1 MHGCIRTLVIG
12 AAAIFVG
19 LVSIDDVTARE
30 SVRVRTWDHSSYARI
45 VLDWKR
51 PVTFTAT
58 TDGRR
63 LTARFDRPFSADLKS
78 VVRQLRRYIAD
89 ARVSADG
96 RRAEFVL
103 SGDFDVS
110 SFASKR
116 SVVLDIRRPFAGS
129 DRVRSSET
137 KAVGVRVGKHPKYIR
152 LVFDWVK
159 SVSYSIDESEKSVV
173 VRFDRSARF
182 NVAALRRR
190 LGDGVDNPVVKS
202 TDKTTTITFTKNAD
216 RRVKHFKLGSKV
228 VLDFVKGKPAPKKQV
243 AKAAPKAEPAQPPT
257 PEPAPDKKQD
267 TKALATDAEADDV
280 AAAKPEPASG
290 PDVAAPKKKAAAEQ
304 EPVPDATVAAKT
316 NETPAA
322 PTAADAVTV
331 DPAAQISDTPAA
343 QDGPADPADASGLAA
358 STDSG
363 SAAEPAKPIESSEGE
378 PSTSQASTDESGVE
392 EKSAT
397 DKSTAVADTST
408 EPADPVDLEQGKED
422 VSLVFEWPEPVGAAV
437 FVREPYVW
445 IIFDRRAQLNLA
457 ALRTAGKGLID
468 QIEQLPLSD
477 GTVVRLL
484 ARDGVNPQVQREGS
498 NWVVQFRRWP
508 IAPQVSIELRVRPE
522 AIDGAQLELPVSEIG
537 RIITL
542 QDPEVGD
549 TLYVA
554 TLQAPGHGIANPR
567 AYSEF
572 KILASAQGVAVDPLR
587 DDITLKT
594 AGNKGVVVGVPGG
607 LYVSSISQGG
617 DGTAAYLGPRIFNF
631 GNWMKNRDP
640 DFSKARQS
648 AMRTIV
654 EVPKNRRDD
663 ARLDLARYFFTQG
676 FAPEALGVLRTIEFS
691 NEALSS
697 QPEFRALIAATRVY
711 MGRPHEARK
720 DLLDPRLDEYQ
731 EISLWRGSMFL
742 QTGELKKAAAQFRN
756 GDPVLQSYPEP
767 IRTTLA
773 LERVEASLA
782 DLDVGNASIWLN
794 FLGKNV
800 DKMKRSQAARLVYNQ
815 GVLARNSRDLDRAVE
830 LWTQSK
836 KSGDRWNVARSEFAL
851 VELGLQQES
860 VTVDEAIQRLERLR
874 YQWRGDD
881 LELAVLKQLGSLH
894 LNKGEFRKGLNTL
907 RTAITYYP
915 NNKKVKDIA
924 QLMTAAFRELHLE
937 GGADALPPLQALALY
952 DDFRELTPAGTEGDL
967 MIQKLADRLVSV
979 DLLDRAADLLAHQ
992 VRFRL
997 KGEDRARVGA
1007 KLAVIRLLD
1016 RNPKG
1021 ALSAL
1026 RGSFQPN
1033 LSTDLDD
1040 DRRRIRAKATLE
1052 LGRYEEAIA
1061 LLAGDVSREADLLRA
1076 NIYWS
1081 TRNYSEAAKVLQR
1094 LSGDPLADGGYP
1106 ENQAS
1111 FILSWAVA
1119 LRLKRDEAGIIM
1131 LRDLYG
1137 PGMARSKLADAFA
1150 FISSPTGRAAK
1161 NIDDITRKMA
1171 ESDSFD
1177 AFLKNYRDRLITP
1190 SKMTKAKEAVPAA
1203 AAQGE
1208 TKPETPA
1215 DAQRA
1220 GGAAPDA
1227 IPQPPPPP
1235 SG

>member
-1 MHGCIRTLVIG
+1 MRRCIRTFVIVAV
-12 AAAIFVG
+12 AAFVV

-30 SVRVRTWDHSSYARI
+30 SVRVRTWDHSTYARI

-51 PVTFTAT
+51 PVNFTAT
-58 TDGRR
+58 TKGRR
-63 LTARFDRPFSADLKS
+63 MTARFDRPFSADLKS
-78 VVRQLRRYIAD
+78 VVRQLRPYVAD

-103 SGDFDVS
+103 AGDFDVS

-116 SVVLDIRRPFAGS
+116 SVVLDIRRPVAAS

-137 KAVGVRVGKHPKYIR
+137 KAVGVRVGKHSKYIR

-159 SVSYSIDESEKSVV
+159 PVSYSIDETEKSVV
-173 VRFDRSARF
+173 ITFDRSARF

-190 LGDGVDNPVVKS
+190 LGDGVGNPVVK
-202 TDKTTTITFTKNAD
+202 TTAKATTVTFTKSAD
-216 RRVKHFKLGSKV
+216 RQIKHFKLGPKV
-228 VLDFVKGKPAPKKQV
+228 VLDFVKGKPAPQKPV
-243 AKAAPKAEPAQPPT
+243 AKAVPKSEPVQAPK
-257 PEPAPDKKQD
+257 PEPAPEKKQPANAP
-267 TKALATDAEADDV
+267 TPAAKTDDV
-280 AAAKPEPASG
+280 AAAAPKPASA
-290 PDVAAPKKKAAAEQ
+290 PAEAAPEKNTADAETQ
-304 EPVPDATVAAKT
+304 TQDASVAAKPDDAAT
-316 NETPAA
+316 DPATASTKAARTSETPTT
-322 PTAADAVTV
+322 PDR
-331 DPAAQISDTPAA
+331 PAEPGDTP
-343 QDGPADPADASGLAA
+343 DLAA
-358 STDSG
+358 SDDATPAD
-363 SAAEPAKPIESSEGE
+363 EPGNVNASPDDESSPG
-378 PSTSQASTDESGVE
+378 QASSSITD
-392 EKSAT
+392 T
-397 DKSTAVADTST
+397 DGDTETTKPAVAAAAQADA
-408 EPADPVDLEQGKED
+408 PDPVDLANDKEE

-457 ALRTAGKGLID
+457 ALRTAGKSMID
-468 QIEQLPLSD
+468 QIEQLPLSE

-484 ARDGVNPQVQREGS
+484 AKTGVNPQVEREGS
-498 NWVVQFRRWP
+498 NWVVQFRRRP
-508 IAPQVSIELRVRPE
+508 IAPKVKVELRVRPE
-522 AIDGAQLELPVSEIG
+522 AINGAELEIPVSEIG
-537 RIITL
+537 RIL
-542 QDPEVGD
+542 KLDDPEVGD
-549 TLYVA
+549 SLYVA
-554 TLQAPGHGIANPR
+554 TLQAPGHGVASTR
-567 AYSEF
+567 VYSEF
-572 KILASAQGVAVDPLR
+572 HVLASAQGVAVDLLSDDVTLR
-587 DDITLKT
+587 A
-594 AGNKGVVVGVPGG
+594 AGNKGIVVGVPGG
-607 LYVSSISQGG
+607 LHVSSISQGG
-617 DGTAAYLGPRIFNF
+617 DGSAAFLGPRIFNF
-631 GNWMKNRDP
+631 GNWTKDKDP
-640 DFSKARQS
+640 DFSKAKQA

-654 EVPKNRRDD
+654 EVPKERRDD

-720 DLLDPRLDEYQ
+720 DLLDPRLDQYQ

-800 DKMKRSQAARLVYNQ
+800 DQMKRNDAARLVYNQ
-815 GVLARNSRDLDRAVE
+815 GVLARSSRDLDRAVE

-836 KSGDRWNVARSEFAL
+836 KSGDRWSVARSELAL

-979 DLLDRAADLLAHQ
+979 DLLNRAADLLAHQ

-1081 TRNYSEAAKVLQR
+1081 TRNYAEAAKVLQR

-1137 PGMARSKLADAFA
+1137 PGMAQSKLADAFA

-1177 AFLKNYRDRLITP
+1177 AFLKNYRDRLIEP
-1190 SKMTKAKEAVPAA
+1190 SKMTKKNAAPGA
-1203 AAQGE
+1203 AAQDG
-1208 TKPETPA
+1208 TQPDTQS
-1215 DAQRA
+1215 DGQRT
-1220 GGAAPDA
+1220 GTAAPGA

>member
-1 MHGCIRTLVIG
+1 MRRCVRTLVII
-12 AAAIFVG
+12 AVVAFVG

-30 SVRVRTWDHSSYARI
+30 SVRVRTWDHSTYARI

-58 TDGRR
+58 TKGRQM
-63 LTARFDRPFSADLKS
+63 TARFDRPFSADLKS
-78 VVRQLRRYIAD
+78 VVRQLRPYIAD

-103 SGDFDVS
+103 AGDFDVS

-116 SVVLDIRRPFAGS
+116 SVVLDIRRPFAAP

-137 KAVGVRVGKHPKYIR
+137 KAVGVRVGKHSKYIR

-159 SVSYSIDESEKSVV
+159 PVSYSIDETEKSVV
-173 VRFDRSARF
+173 ITFDRSARF

-190 LGDGVDNPVVKS
+190 LGDGVGNPVVKTTAKS
-202 TDKTTTITFTKNAD
+202 TTVTFTKSAD
-216 RRVKHFKLGSKV
+216 RQIKHFKLGPKV
-228 VLDFVKGKPAPKKQV
+228 VLDFVKGKPAPQKPV
-243 AKAAPKAEPAQPPT
+243 AKAAPKTKPVQAPK
-257 PEPAPDKKQD
+257 PEPAPEKKQP
-267 TKALATDAEADDV
+267 ANAPASDAKTDDV
-280 AAAKPEPASG
+280 AAATPKPASA
-290 PDVAAPKKKAAAEQ
+290 PAEAAPEKNTADAKTQ
-304 EPVPDATVAAKT
+304 DATVAAK
-316 NETPAA
+316 PD
-322 PTAADAVTV
+322 DATT
-331 DPAAQISDTPAA
+331 DPAADPSSAAKISETPTAP
-343 QDGPADPADASGLAA
+343 DGPVGPVDAPDLAA
-358 STDSG
+358 SDD
-363 SAAEPAKPIESSEGE
+363 AAATGEPSEPNALPEGE
-378 PSTSQASTDESGVE
+378 PSPGQASA
-392 EKSAT
+392 SAADT
-397 DKSTAVADTST
+397 EGDTETAKPAVAAAAQDVSS
-408 EPADPVDLEQGKED
+408 DPGDLAEGEEE

-457 ALRTAGKGLID
+457 ALRTAGKSMID
-468 QIEQLPLSD
+468 QIEQLPLSE

-484 ARDGVNPQVQREGS
+484 TNPGINPQVEREGS
-498 NWVVQFRRWP
+498 NWVVKFRRWP
-508 IAPQVSIELRVRPE
+508 IAPQVKIALRVRPE
-522 AIDGAQLELPVSEIG
+522 AIDGAELEIPVSEIG
-537 RIITL
+537 RIL
-542 QDPEVGD
+542 KLDDPEVGD

-554 TLQAPGHGIANPR
+554 TLQAPGHGVDSPR

-572 KILASAQGVAVDPLR
+572 NVLASAQGVAVDPLG
-587 DDITLKT
+587 DDVSLRA
-594 AGNKGVVVGVPGG
+594 AGNKGIVVGVPGG
-607 LYVSSISQGG
+607 LHVSSISQGG
-617 DGTAAYLGPRIFNF
+617 DVSAAFLGPRIFNF
-631 GNWMKNRDP
+631 RNWMKNKDP
-640 DFSKARQS
+640 DFSKAKQT

-654 EVPKNRRDD
+654 EVPKERRDD
-663 ARLDLARYFFTQG
+663 ARLDLARYFFTRG

-720 DLLDPRLDEYQ
+720 DLLDPRLDQYQ

-742 QTGELKKAAAQFRN
+742 QAGELKKAAAQFRN

-794 FLGKNV
+794 FLGKNI
-800 DKMKRSQAARLVYNQ
+800 DQMKRSDAARMVYNQ
-815 GVLARNSRDLDRAVE
+815 GVLARSSRDLDRAVE

-836 KSGDRWNVARSEFAL
+836 KSGDRWNVARSELAL

-860 VTVDEAIQRLERLR
+860 VTVDEAIQRLESLR

-979 DLLDRAADLLAHQ
+979 DLLNRAADLLAHQ

-1081 TRNYSEAAKVLQR
+1081 TRNYAEAAKVLQR

-1106 ENQAS
+1106 EDQAS

-1137 PGMARSKLADAFA
+1137 PGMAQSKLADAFA

-1177 AFLKNYRDRLITP
+1177 AFLKNYRDRLIAP
-1190 SKMTKAKEAVPAA
+1190 SKMTKSKKAAPDA
-1203 AAQGE
+1203 AAQDG
-1208 TKPETPA
+1208 TQPDA
-1215 DAQRA
+1215 QSDAQRT
-1220 GGAAPDA
+1220 GTAAPGA

>member
-1 MHGCIRTLVIG
+1 MRGCIRTLVIV
-12 AAAIFVG
+12 AAAAFVG
-19 LVSIDDVTARE
+19 FVSIDDVTARE
-30 SVRVRTWDHSSYARI
+30 SVRVRAWDHLTYARV

-51 PVTFTAT
+51 PVSFTAKAE
-58 TDGRR
+58 GRR
-63 LTARFDRPFSADLKS
+63 ITARFDRPFSADLKT
-78 VVRQLRRYIAD
+78 VVWRLRPYIAD
-89 ARVSADG
+89 AYVSADG
-96 RRAEFVL
+96 RQAEFL
-103 SGDFDVS
+103 LAGDFEVS
-110 SFASKR
+110 SFSSKR
-116 SVVLDIRRPFAGS
+116 SVVLDIRRPFAVP
-129 DRVRSSET
+129 DRSRSSET

-159 SVSYSIDESEKSVV
+159 PVSYKIEETEKSVV
-173 VRFDRSARF
+173 VTFDRSARF
-182 NVAALRRR
+182 NIAALRRR
-190 LGDGVDNPVVKS
+190 LGNGVGNPVVK
-202 TDKTTTITFTKNAD
+202 TTAKATTITFTKNAD
-216 RRVKHFKLGSKV
+216 RRVKHFKLGPKV
-228 VLDFVKGKPAPKKQV
+228 VLDFVKGKPAPQKPV
-243 AKAAPKAEPAQPPT
+243 AKATPKTEPVQAPNPETAPEKKPPAKV
-257 PEPAPDKKQD
+257 PETDAKTEDVAVKSPAPEDIP
-267 TKALATDAEADDV
+267 AE
-280 AAAKPEPASG
+280 
-290 PDVAAPKKKAAAEQ
+290 AAPKKKPVAEKAPDPSSSPDTEQAAADPATATSSAANVTDPPE
-304 EPVPDATVAAKT
+304 VPDAEAK
-316 NETPAA
+316 PVDA
-322 PTAADAVTV
+322 P
-331 DPAAQISDTPAA
+331 
-343 QDGPADPADASGLAA
+343 GLAA
-358 STDSG
+358 SGDTSPTAG
-363 SAAEPAKPIESSEGE
+363 SIAPPKAAESDPSSAQAT
-378 PSTSQASTDESGVE
+378 TSETASTDG
-392 EKSAT
+392 
-397 DKSTAVADTST
+397 T
-408 EPADPVDLEQGKED
+408 EPENPPTAAADSAETPATGDTGQASED

-437 FVREPYVW
+437 FAREPYVW

-457 ALRTAGKGLID
+457 ALRTAGKSLID
-468 QIEQLPLSD
+468 QIEQLPLSE

-484 ARDGVNPQVQREGS
+484 AKPGVNPQVEREGS

-508 IAPQVSIELRVRPE
+508 IAPKVKIALRVRPE
-522 AIDGAQLELPVSEIG
+522 AINGAELEMPVSEIG
-537 RIITL
+537 RIFKL
-542 QDPEVGD
+542 DDPEVGD
-549 TLYVA
+549 TLHVA
-554 TLQAPGHGIANPR
+554 TLQAPGHGIESPR
-567 AYSEF
+567 IYSEF
-572 KILASAQGVAVDPLR
+572 HVLASAQGVAIDPLG
-587 DDITLKT
+587 DDVTLEA
-594 AGNKGVVVGVPGG
+594 AGNKGIVVSVPGG
-607 LYVSSISQGG
+607 LHVSSISQSGNG
-617 DGTAAYLGPRIFNF
+617 AAAFLGPRIFNF
-631 GNWMKNRDP
+631 RNWTKDKDP
-640 DFSKARQS
+640 DFSKAKQA

-654 EVPKNRRDD
+654 EVPEERRDD
-663 ARLDLARYFFTQG
+663 ARLDLARYFFAHG

-711 MGRPHEARK
+711 MGRPYEARK
-720 DLLDPRLDEYQ
+720 DLLDPRLDQYQ

-767 IRTTLA
+767 IRTNLA
-773 LERVEASLA
+773 LGRVEASLA

-800 DKMKRSQAARLVYNQ
+800 EKMKRSQVARMLYNQ
-815 GVLARNSRDLDRAVE
+815 GVLARSSRDLDRAVE
-830 LWTQSK
+830 FWTQSK
-836 KSGDRWNVARSEFAL
+836 KSGDRWNVARSELAL

-860 VTVDEAIQRLERLR
+860 VTVDEAIERLERLR

-881 LELAVLKQLGSLH
+881 LELAVLKQLGTLH

-937 GGADALPPLQALALY
+937 GGADTLPPLQALALY

-979 DLLDRAADLLAHQ
+979 DLLNRAADLLSHQ

-997 KGEDRARVGA
+997 KGENKARVGA

-1033 LSTDLDD
+1033 LSTELDD

-1081 TRNYSEAAKVLQR
+1081 TRNYAEAAKVLQR
-1094 LSGDPLADGGYP
+1094 LAGDPLAEGGYP
-1106 ENQAS
+1106 EDQAS

-1190 SKMTKAKEAVPAA
+1190 SKTAKTKDGPADPAVQGTTQPD
-1203 AAQGE
+1203 AQ
-1208 TKPETPA
+1208 P

-1220 GGAAPDA
+1220 GTAAPGA

>member
-1 MHGCIRTLVIG
+1 MRGCIRTL
-12 AAAIFVG
+12 AIVGLTAFVG
-19 LVSIDDVTARE
+19 LASIGDAAARE
-30 SVRVRTWDHSSYARI
+30 TVGVRTWDHSTYARI

-51 PVTFTAT
+51 PVSFTAT

-63 LTARFDRPFSADLKS
+63 LTARFDRPFSADLKT
-78 VVRQLRRYIAD
+78 VVQRLRPYVAD

-96 RRAEFVL
+96 RRAEFL
-103 SGDFDVS
+103 LAGEFDVS
-110 SFASKR
+110 SFANKR
-116 SVVLDIRRPFAGS
+116 SVVLDIRRPAAMP
-129 DRVRSSET
+129 DRARSAET
-137 KAVGVRVGKHPKYIR
+137 KAVGVRVGKHPKYVR

-159 SVSYSIDESEKSVV
+159 PVAYSVDETEKSVV
-173 VRFDRSARF
+173 ITFDRPARFDI
-182 NVAALRRR
+182 AALRRR
-190 LGDGVDNPVVKS
+190 LGDGVANPAVKTS
-202 TDKTTTITFTKNAD
+202 DSATTITFTKSND
-216 RRVKHFKLGSKV
+216 RRIKHFKLGPKV
-228 VLDFVKGKPAPKKQV
+228 VVDFVKGQAPVDKPVATAPPAAGPDQAPSADPALASAAARAADPAPKTETI
-243 AKAAPKAEPAQPPT
+243 AAAQPD
-257 PEPAPDKKQD
+257 APRE
-267 TKALATDAEADDV
+267 TSSAT
-280 AAAKPEPASG
+280 
-290 PDVAAPKKKAAAEQ
+290 AAAET
-304 EPVPDATVAAKT
+304 VPRDTSSAD
-316 NETPAA
+316 
-322 PTAADAVTV
+322 TAAEGAEASAVPEAST
-331 DPAAQISDTPAA
+331 
-343 QDGPADPADASGLAA
+343 DPADAPGVTPSPDAVAATAPAEPTVPSDDQPATASVPTSEVAADEDAPAAA
-358 STDSG
+358 ST
-363 SAAEPAKPIESSEGE
+363 
-378 PSTSQASTDESGVE
+378 
-392 EKSAT
+392 AT
-397 DKSTAVADTST
+397 
-408 EPADPVDLEQGKED
+408 PADSPADQVSLKPDAGE

-437 FVREPYVW
+437 FVRDPYVW
-445 IIFDRRAQLNLA
+445 IVFDRRAQLNLA
-457 ALRTAGKGLID
+457 ALRTAGKNMIE
-468 QIEQLPLSD
+468 QIEQLPLSE

-484 ARDGVNPQVQREGS
+484 ARPGIHPQVEREEA
-498 NWVVQFRRWP
+498 NWIVRFGRRP
-508 IAPQVSIELRVRPE
+508 IAPQVEIALRIRPE
-522 AIDGAQLELPVSEIG
+522 AIDGAELELPVSEVG
-537 RIITL
+537 RIL
-542 QDPEVGD
+542 KLDDPEVGD
-549 TLYVA
+549 SLFVA
-554 TLQAPGHGIANPR
+554 TLQAPGHGVADPR

-572 KILASAQGVAVDPLR
+572 QVLASAQGVAIDPLS
-587 DDITLKT
+587 DDVSLKA
-594 AGNKGVVVGVPGG
+594 AGDRGIVVGAPGG
-607 LYVSSISQGG
+607 LHVSSVSQGG
-617 DGTAAYLGPRIFNF
+617 VGDGAYLGPRIFNF
-631 GNWMKNRDP
+631 GNWTKNRDP
-640 DFSKARQS
+640 DFFKARQS
-648 AMRTIV
+648 AMRAIV
-654 EVPKNRRDD
+654 EVPKERRDD

-691 NEALSS
+691 NETLAS

-720 DLLDPRLDEYQ
+720 DLLDPRLDDYQ

-742 QTGELKKAAAQFRN
+742 QTGEMKKAAAQFRT

-767 IRTTLA
+767 IRTKLA

-794 FLGKNV
+794 FLGKNA
-800 DKMKRSQAARLVYNQ
+800 DRMTRSQLARLHYNQ
-815 GVLARNSRDLDRAVE
+815 GVLARGSRDLDRAVE
-830 LWTQSK
+830 HWMSSK
-836 KSGDRWNVARSEFAL
+836 KTADRWHVARSEFAL
-851 VELGLQQES
+851 VELGLQQET
-860 VTVDEAIQRLERLR
+860 VTVEEAIERLERLR
-874 YQWRGDD
+874 FQWRGDD
-881 LELAVLKQLGSLH
+881 LELAVLKRLGSLH

-915 NNKKVKDIA
+915 NNKKVQDIA

-952 DDFRELTPAGTEGDL
+952 DDFRELTPAGSEGDL
-967 MIQKLADRLVSV
+967 MIQKLAERLVSV
-979 DLLDRAADLLAHQ
+979 DLLGRAADLLAHQ

-1026 RGSFQPN
+1026 RSSFQPN

-1094 LSGDPLADGGYP
+1094 LAGDPLAEGGYP
-1106 ENQAS
+1106 EDQAN

-1137 PGMARSKLADAFA
+1137 PGMAQSKLADAFA
-1150 FISSPTGRAAK
+1150 FISSPTGRATR

-1177 AFLKNYRDRLITP
+1177 AFLKNYRERLIEP
-1190 SKMTKAKEAVPAA
+1190 SKVTQSKSPAPDAA
-1203 AAQGE
+1203 AAGGAVPNTQ
-1208 TKPETPA
+1208 T

-1220 GGAAPDA
+1220 DTDAPAA
-1227 IPQPPPPP
+1227 IPQPPSPP

>member
-1 MHGCIRTLVIG
+1 MRGCIRTL
-12 AAAIFVG
+12 AIVAVASIVG
-19 LVSIDDVTARE
+19 LSSIDDVSARE
-30 SVRVRTWDHSSYARI
+30 SVRVRAWDHSTYARV
-45 VLDWKR
+45 VLDWRR
-51 PVTFTAT
+51 PVSFTT
-58 TDGRR
+58 KTDGRR
-63 LTARFDRPFSADLKS
+63 VTARFDRPFSADLKT
-78 VVRQLRRYIAD
+78 VVWRLRPYIAD
-89 ARVSADG
+89 AYVSADG
-96 RRAEFVL
+96 RQAEFIL
-103 SGDFDVS
+103 TGDFGVS

-116 SVVLDIRRPFAGS
+116 SVVLDIRRPIAAP
-129 DRVRSSET
+129 DRARSSET
-137 KAVGVRVGKHPKYIR
+137 KALGVRVGKHPKYIR
-152 LVFDWVK
+152 LVFDWLK
-159 SVSYSIDESEKSVV
+159 PVSYTIEETEKSVV
-173 VRFDRSARF
+173 ITFDRSVRI

-190 LGDGVDNPVVKS
+190 LGDGVGNPAVS
-202 TDKTTTITFTKNAD
+202 TGSKATTVTFTKNAD
-216 RRVKHFKLGSKV
+216 RQVKHFKLGPKV
-228 VLDFVKGKPAPKKQV
+228 VLDFVKGKPAPQKPV
-243 AKAAPKAEPAQPPT
+243 AKAEPKADPAQAPQTESAPVKEI
-257 PEPAPDKKQD
+257 PVEAPA
-267 TKALATDAEADDV
+267 AEAKPDDV
-280 AAAKPEPASG
+280 AAKTP
-290 PDVAAPKKKAAAEQ
+290 VAAAPEIKPAADKTPAPDAAAPTVEQ
-304 EPVPDATVAAKT
+304 TTTDSATAEKTADAPVTPDAVTAPVLAPGSASSDD
-316 NETPAA
+316 
-322 PTAADAVTV
+322 PTAADEPKVAISAPET
-331 DPAAQISDTPAA
+331 DPSPAQESPSGAAATGDPDSANPPAATTT
-343 QDGPADPADASGLAA
+343 SG
-358 STDSG
+358 DS
-363 SAAEPAKPIESSEGE
+363 PES
-378 PSTSQASTDESGVE
+378 
-392 EKSAT
+392 
-397 DKSTAVADTST
+397 ADTAQ
-408 EPADPVDLEQGKED
+408 EKQD

-437 FVREPYVW
+437 FAREPYVW
-445 IIFDRRAQLNLA
+445 IVFDRRAQLNLA
-457 ALRTAGKGLID
+457 ALRTAGKSLID
-468 QIEQLPLSD
+468 QIEQLPFSD

-484 ARDGVNPQVQREGS
+484 AKTGVNPQVEREGS

-508 IAPQVSIELRVRPE
+508 IAPKVKVALRIRPE
-522 AIDGAQLELPVSEIG
+522 AINGAELEMPVSEIG
-537 RIITL
+537 RIFKL
-542 QDPEVGD
+542 DDPEVGD

-554 TLQAPGHGIANPR
+554 TLQAPGHGIENPR

-572 KILASAQGVAVDPLR
+572 NVLASAQGVAIDPLA
-587 DDITLKT
+587 DDVTLRA
-594 AGNKGVVVGVPGG
+594 AGNKGIVVGVPGG
-607 LYVSSISQGG
+607 LHVSSISQSG
-617 DGTAAYLGPRIFNF
+617 DGAAAFLGPRIFNF
-631 GNWMKNRDP
+631 RNWTKDKDP
-640 DFSKARQS
+640 DFTKARQE
-648 AMRTIV
+648 AMRSIV
-654 EVPKNRRDD
+654 EVPKERRDD
-663 ARLDLARYFFTQG
+663 ARLDLARYFFTRG

-691 NEALSS
+691 NEALAS

-711 MGRPHEARK
+711 MGRPYEARK
-720 DLLDPRLDEYQ
+720 DLLDPRLDQYQ

-767 IRTTLA
+767 IRTALA
-773 LERVEASLA
+773 LGRVEASLA

-794 FLGKNV
+794 FLGKNAE
-800 DKMKRSQAARLVYNQ
+800 KMKRGDAARLLYNQ
-815 GVLARNSRDLDRAVE
+815 GVLARSSRNLDRAVE
-830 LWTQSK
+830 FWTQAK
-836 KSGDRWNVARSEFAL
+836 KSGDRWSIARSELAL

-860 VTVDEAIQRLERLR
+860 VTVDEAIGRLERLR

-881 LELAVLKQLGSLH
+881 LELAVLKQLGTLH

-979 DLLDRAADLLAHQ
+979 DLLNRAADLLSHQ

-997 KGEDRARVGA
+997 KGEDKARVGA

-1033 LSTDLDD
+1033 LSTELDD

-1081 TRNYSEAAKVLQR
+1081 TRNYAEAAKVLQR
-1094 LSGDPLADGGYP
+1094 LSGDPLAEGGYP

-1137 PGMARSKLADAFA
+1137 PGMAQSKLADAFA

-1177 AFLKNYRDRLITP
+1177 AFLKNYRDRLIAP
-1190 SKMTKAKEAVPAA
+1190 SKSAKSKDAAPNAA
-1203 AAQGE
+1203 AGGE
-1208 TKPETPA
+1208 SQPA
-1215 DAQRA
+1215 TQVDDQRA
-1220 GGAAPDA
+1220 GTAAPDA

>member
-1 MHGCIRTLVIG
+1 MQGCIRTLVIVAV
-12 AAAIFVG
+12 AAFVG
-19 LVSIDDVTARE
+19 LVSIDDAIARE
-30 SVRVRTWDHSSYARI
+30 SVRVRTWDHSTYARI

-63 LTARFDRPFSADLKS
+63 ITARFDRPFSADLKA
-78 VVRQLRRYIAD
+78 VVRQLRPYVAD

-103 SGDFDVS
+103 AGDFDVS
-110 SFASKR
+110 SFASNR
-116 SVVLDIRRPFAGS
+116 SVVLDIRRPFAVP
-129 DRVRSSET
+129 DRARSSET
-137 KAVGVRVGKHPKYIR
+137 KAVGVRVGKHSKYIR

-159 SVSYSIDESEKSVV
+159 PVSYSVDESEKSVV
-173 VRFDRSARF
+173 VKFDRSARF

-190 LGDGVDNPVVKS
+190 LGGGVGNPVVE
-202 TDKTTTITFTKNAD
+202 TTATATTITFAKNAD
-216 RRVKHFKLGSKV
+216 RQVKHFKLGPKV
-228 VLDFVKGKPAPKKQV
+228 VLDFIKGKAAAKKPV
-243 AKAAPKAEPAQPPT
+243 AKATPKNASSETAQAAASEPTSEKKQPAKAPT
-257 PEPAPDKKQD
+257 PEAKADEVAATKPDAKNAPDKVAPEKS
-267 TKALATDAEADDV
+267 
-280 AAAKPEPASG
+280 AAAGDTPSSDAI
-290 PDVAAPKKKAAAEQ
+290 VADKKDEAAAD
-304 EPVPDATVAAKT
+304 PAATQVS
-316 NETPAA
+316 ETPAA
-322 PTAADAVTV
+322 KDGSAEPTDVP
-331 DPAAQISDTPAA
+331 D
-343 QDGPADPADASGLAA
+343 LAA
-358 STDSG
+358 SSDTT
-363 SAAEPAKPIESSEGE
+363 SASEPKKPIESSGDA
-378 PSTSQASTDESGVE
+378 PSSAQASAQASTGVSDSE
-392 EKSAT
+392 GDTAT
-397 DKSTAVADTST
+397 GESTAAAGTST
-408 EPADPVDLEQGKED
+408 DSADPVDPREGNEE

-457 ALRTAGKGLID
+457 ALRTAGKSMID
-468 QIEQLPLSD
+468 QIEQMPLSE

-484 ARDGVNPQVQREGS
+484 TKDGVNPQVEREGS

-508 IAPQVSIELRVRPE
+508 IAPQVKIELRVRPE
-522 AIDGAQLELPVSEIG
+522 AINGAELELPVSEIG

-542 QDPEVGD
+542 DDPEVGD

-554 TLQAPGHGIANPR
+554 TLQAPGHGVASPR
-567 AYSEF
+567 TYSEF
-572 KILASAQGVAVDPLR
+572 RILASAQGVAVDPLG
-587 DDITLKT
+587 DDVTLKT
-594 AGNKGVVVGVPGG
+594 AGDKGIVVGVPGG
-607 LYVSSISQGG
+607 LHVSSISQSG
-617 DGTAAYLGPRIFNF
+617 DGSAAFLGPRIFNF
-631 GNWMKNRDP
+631 RNWTKNKDP
-640 DFSKARQS
+640 DFTKAKQS

-654 EVPKNRRDD
+654 EVPKERRDD
-663 ARLDLARYFFTQG
+663 ARLDLARYFFAQG

-830 LWTQSK
+830 HWTKSK
-836 KSGDRWNVARSEFAL
+836 KSGDRWNVARSEYAL

-881 LELAVLKQLGSLH
+881 LELAVLKHLGSLH

-915 NNKKVKDIA
+915 NNEKVQDIA

-1094 LSGDPLADGGYP
+1094 LAGDPLADSGYP
-1106 ENQAS
+1106 EDQAS

-1177 AFLKNYRDRLITP
+1177 AFLKNYRDRLIAP
-1190 SKMTKAKEAVPAA
+1190 SKMTKAKKAAPGAA
-1203 AAQGE
+1203 APGE
-1208 TKPETPA
+1208 TKPDA
-1215 DAQRA
+1215 QSDAQRA
-1220 GGAAPDA
+1220 GTASPNA

>member
-1 MHGCIRTLVIG
+1 MQGCIRTLVIVAV
-12 AAAIFVG
+12 AAFVG
-19 LVSIDDVTARE
+19 LVSVDDAMARE
-30 SVRVRTWDHSSYARI
+30 SVRIRTWDHSTYARI

-51 PVTFTAT
+51 PVTFTAKT
-58 TDGRR
+58 EGRR
-63 LTARFDRPFSADLKS
+63 MTARFDRPFSADLKT
-78 VVRQLRRYIAD
+78 VVRQLRPYIAD

-96 RRAEFVL
+96 RQAEFL
-103 SGDFDVS
+103 LAGDFDVS

-116 SVVLDIRRPFAGS
+116 SVVLDIRRPFAVQ

-137 KAVGVRVGKHPKYIR
+137 KAVGVRVGKHSKYIR

-159 SVSYSIDESEKSVV
+159 PVSYSIDETEKSVV
-173 VRFDRSARF
+173 ITFDRSARF
-182 NVAALRRR
+182 NIAALRRR
-190 LGDGVDNPVVKS
+190 LGDGVGNPVVNTTAKA
-202 TDKTTTITFTKNAD
+202 TTITFSKNAD
-216 RRVKHFKLGSKV
+216 RQVKHFKLGPKV
-228 VLDFVKGKPAPKKQV
+228 VLDFVKGRPAPKKPI
-243 AKAAPKAEPAQPPT
+243 ANAAPKPEPVQAPT
-257 PEPAPDKKQD
+257 PEPATEKTQP
-267 TKALATDAEADDV
+267 ATAPATGAKTDDV
-280 AAAKPEPASG
+280 AAANPAPASVRD
-290 PDVAAPKKKAAAEQ
+290 DVSPKKNAAADEGQ
-304 EPVPDATVAAKT
+304 APDAAVPAKKSKST
-316 NETPAA
+316 ADPAA
-322 PTAADAVTV
+322 AGSA
-331 DPAAQISDTPAA
+331 AAQISEPPAT
-343 QDGPADPADASGLAA
+343 QDGSAEPAVVPDLTASSDAKPAGEPTSPTGLPAGEPSPTQAATNEAEAAKPTTPPASFADPADAG
-358 STDSG
+358 
-363 SAAEPAKPIESSEGE
+363 
-378 PSTSQASTDESGVE
+378 
-392 EKSAT
+392 
-397 DKSTAVADTST
+397 
-408 EPADPVDLEQGKED
+408 DLPEGKEE

-457 ALRTAGKGLID
+457 ALRTAGKSMID
-468 QIEQLPLSD
+468 QIEQLPLSE

-484 ARDGVNPQVQREGS
+484 AKDGVNPQVQREGS
-498 NWVVQFRRWP
+498 NWVVEFRRWP
-508 IAPQVSIELRVRPE
+508 IAPQVEIELRVRPE
-522 AIDGAQLELPVSEIG
+522 AIDGAELELPVSEIG

-542 QDPEVGD
+542 DDPEVGD

-554 TLQAPGHGIANPR
+554 TLQAPGHGIASSR
-567 AYSEF
+567 GYSEF
-572 KILASAQGVAVDPLR
+572 QILASAQGVAVDPLA
-587 DDITLKT
+587 DDVTLKT
-594 AGNKGVVVGVPGG
+594 AGDKGIVVGVPGG
-607 LYVSSISQGG
+607 LHVSSISQSG
-617 DGTAAYLGPRIFNF
+617 DGSAAFLGPRIFNF
-631 GNWMKNRDP
+631 RNWTKDKNP
-640 DFSKARQS
+640 DFSKAKQA

-654 EVPKNRRDD
+654 EVPKERRDD
-663 ARLDLARYFFTQG
+663 ARLDLARYFFTRG

-691 NEALSS
+691 NEALSA
-697 QPEFRALIAATRVY
+697 QPEFRALIAAVRVY

-720 DLLDPRLDEYQ
+720 DLLDPRLDEFQ

-815 GVLARNSRDLDRAVE
+815 GVLARSSRDLDRAVE
-830 LWTQSK
+830 HWTKSK

-860 VTVDEAIQRLERLR
+860 VTVDEAIRRLERLR

-924 QLMTAAFRELHLE
+924 QLMTSAFRELHLE

-979 DLLDRAADLLAHQ
+979 DLLNRAADLLAHQ

-997 KGEDRARVGA
+997 KGEERARVGA

-1026 RGSFQPN
+1026 RSSFQPN
-1033 LSTDLDD
+1033 LSTQLDD

-1106 ENQAS
+1106 EDQAS

-1119 LRLKRDEAGIIM
+1119 LRLKRDEAGLIM

-1137 PGMARSKLADAFA
+1137 PGMGRSKLADAFA

-1177 AFLKNYRDRLITP
+1177 AFLKNYRDRLIAP
-1190 SKMTKAKEAVPAA
+1190 SKVTKSKEAAPGA

-1208 TKPETPA
+1208 TTPDA
-1215 DAQRA
+1215 QSDAQRA
-1220 GGAAPDA
+1220 GTTPPSA

>member
-1 MHGCIRTLVIG
+1 MQGCTRALVIVAV
-12 AAAIFVG
+12 AAFVG
-19 LVSIDDVTARE
+19 LVSVDDAIARE
-30 SVRVRTWDHSSYARI
+30 SVRVRTWDHSTYARI

-58 TDGRR
+58 TEGRR
-63 LTARFDRPFSADLKS
+63 ITARFDRPFSADLQA
-78 VVRQLRRYIAD
+78 VVRQLRPYVAD
-89 ARVSADG
+89 ARVSVDG
-96 RRAEFVL
+96 RRAEFL
-103 SGDFDVS
+103 LAGDFDVS

-116 SVVLDIRRPFAGS
+116 SVVLDIRRPFAIP
-129 DRVRSSET
+129 DRSRSSET
-137 KAVGVRVGKHPKYIR
+137 KAVGVRVGKHSKYIR

-159 SVSYSIDESEKSVV
+159 PVSYSIDESEKSVV
-173 VRFDRSARF
+173 VKFDRSARF

-190 LGDGVDNPVVKS
+190 LGGGVGNPVVE
-202 TDKTTTITFTKNAD
+202 TTATATTITFAKNAD
-216 RRVKHFKLGSKV
+216 RQVKHFKLGPKV
-228 VLDFVKGKPAPKKQV
+228 VLDFVKGRAAPKKPV
-243 AKAAPKAEPAQPPT
+243 AKAKPKTASPKTEAAQAPAPEST
-257 PEPAPDKKQD
+257 PESKQPAKDPAPIAK
-267 TKALATDAEADDV
+267 TDDV
-280 AAAKPEPASG
+280 AATKTDAKNAPDKVAPEKSVTT
-290 PDVAAPKKKAAAEQ
+290 DDAPLS
-304 EPVPDATVAAKT
+304 DATVTAKKDEPAADPAAT
-316 NETPAA
+316 RVSETPAA
-322 PTAADAVTV
+322 KDAS
-331 DPAAQISDTPAA
+331 AE
-343 QDGPADPADASGLAA
+343 PADASDLAA
-358 STDSG
+358 SSDTTSASEPKNPIEPSGDAASSAPASAGVSG
-363 SAAEPAKPIESSEGE
+363 SEGD
-378 PSTSQASTDESGVE
+378 T
-392 EKSAT
+392 AT
-397 DKSTAVADTST
+397 GESTAAVGTST
-408 EPADPVDLEQGKED
+408 DPVDQTKDKEE

-457 ALRTAGKGLID
+457 ALRTAGKSMID
-468 QIEQLPLSD
+468 QIEQMPLSE

-484 ARDGVNPQVQREGS
+484 AKDGVNPQVQREGS

-508 IAPQVSIELRVRPE
+508 IAPQVKIALRVRPE
-522 AIDGAQLELPVSEIG
+522 AIDGAELELPVSEIG
-537 RIITL
+537 RIIKL
-542 QDPEVGD
+542 DDPEVGD

-554 TLQAPGHGIANPR
+554 TLKAPGHGIASPR
-567 AYSEF
+567 TYSEF
-572 KILASAQGVAVDPLR
+572 RILASAQGVAVDPLG
-587 DDITLKT
+587 DDVTLKT
-594 AGNKGVVVGVPGG
+594 AGNKGIVVGVPGG
-607 LYVSSISQGG
+607 LHVSSISQSG
-617 DGTAAYLGPRIFNF
+617 DGSAAFLGPRIFNF
-631 GNWMKNRDP
+631 GNWTKNKDP
-640 DFSKARQS
+640 DFTKAKQS

-654 EVPKNRRDD
+654 EVPKERRDD
-663 ARLDLARYFFTQG
+663 ARLDLARYFFTRG
-676 FAPEALGVLRTIEFS
+676 FASEALGVLRTIEFS

-800 DKMKRSQAARLVYNQ
+800 DQMKSSQAARLVYNQ
-815 GVLARNSRDLDRAVE
+815 GVLARSSRDLDRAVE
-830 LWTQSK
+830 HWTKSK

-860 VTVDEAIQRLERLR
+860 VTVEEAIQRLERLR

-915 NNKKVKDIA
+915 NNKKVQDIA

-952 DDFRELTPAGTEGDL
+952 DDFRELTPAGNEGDL

-997 KGEDRARVGA
+997 KGEERARVGA

-1033 LSTDLDD
+1033 LSTDLED

-1094 LSGDPLADGGYP
+1094 LAGDPLAEGGYP

-1137 PGMARSKLADAFA
+1137 PGMARSKLADAFG

-1171 ESDSFD
+1171 ESDTFD
-1177 AFLKNYRDRLITP
+1177 AFLKNYRDRLIAP
-1190 SKMTKAKEAVPAA
+1190 SKMTNAKKAAPGA

-1208 TKPETPA
+1208 TKP
-1215 DAQRA
+1215 DAQSDDQRA
-1220 GGAAPDA
+1220 GTAAPNA

>member
-1 MHGCIRTLVIG
+1 MRGCIRTLVIVAV
-12 AAAIFVG
+12 AAFVG

-30 SVRVRTWDHSSYARI
+30 SVRVRAWDHSTYARV

-51 PVTFTAT
+51 PVSFTAKT
-58 TDGRR
+58 EGRR
-63 LTARFDRPFSADLKS
+63 VTARFDRPFSADLKT
-78 VVRQLRRYIAD
+78 VVWRLRPYIAD
-89 ARVSADG
+89 AYVSADG
-96 RRAEFVL
+96 RQAEFL
-103 SGDFDVS
+103 LAGDFEVS

-116 SVVLDIRRPFAGS
+116 SVVLDIRRPFVVP
-129 DRVRSSET
+129 DRSRSSET

-159 SVSYSIDESEKSVV
+159 PVSYTIEETEKSVV
-173 VRFDRSARF
+173 VTFDRSARF
-182 NVAALRRR
+182 NIAALRRR
-190 LGDGVDNPVVKS
+190 LGNDVRNPVVK
-202 TDKTTTITFTKNAD
+202 TTAKATTITFTKSAD
-216 RRVKHFKLGSKV
+216 RQLKHFKLGPKV
-228 VLDFVKGKPAPKKQV
+228 VLDFVKGKPAPQKPI
-243 AKAAPKAEPAQPPT
+243 AKATPKTEPIQAPKSETAPEKKPQAKAPETDAKTDVVAAESKVPASAPAEAA
-257 PEPAPDKKQD
+257 PENSPIAGEPPAPDASSPPNSEQTAAD
-267 TKALATDAEADDV
+267 TATDTSTAPKVAETPATQDAEA
-280 AAAKPEPASG
+280 
-290 PDVAAPKKKAAAEQ
+290 
-304 EPVPDATVAAKT
+304 EPVDAPD
-316 NETPAA
+316 
-322 PTAADAVTV
+322 
-331 DPAAQISDTPAA
+331 
-343 QDGPADPADASGLAA
+343 LAA
-358 STDSG
+358 SGNTAPPTESNAPSG
-363 SAAEPAKPIESSEGE
+363 SPGGDAASAQAPASEPVSPGDPEA
-378 PSTSQASTDESGVE
+378 AS
-392 EKSAT
+392 
-397 DKSTAVADTST
+397 
-408 EPADPVDLEQGKED
+408 PVDAAGASAESPGTTETAQGTED

-437 FVREPYVW
+437 FARDPYVW
-445 IIFDRRAQLNLA
+445 IVFDRRAQLNLA
-457 ALRTAGKGLID
+457 ALRTAGKSLID
-468 QIEQLPLSD
+468 QIEQLPLSE

-484 ARDGVNPQVQREGS
+484 AKPGVNPQVEREGS

-508 IAPQVSIELRVRPE
+508 IAPKVKIALRVRPE
-522 AIDGAQLELPVSEIG
+522 AINGAELEIPVSEIG
-537 RIITL
+537 RIFKL
-542 QDPEVGD
+542 DDPEVGD

-554 TLQAPGHGIANPR
+554 TLQAPGHGIEHTR

-572 KILASAQGVAVDPLR
+572 HILASAQGVAIDPLG
-587 DDITLKT
+587 DDVRLEA
-594 AGNKGVVVGVPGG
+594 AGNKGAVVGVPGG
-607 LYVSSISQGG
+607 LHVSSISQSG
-617 DGTAAYLGPRIFNF
+617 DGAAAFLGPRIFNF
-631 GNWMKNRDP
+631 RNWMKDKDP
-640 DFSKARQS
+640 DFSKAKQA
-648 AMRTIV
+648 AMRTVV
-654 EVPKNRRDD
+654 EVPKERRDD
-663 ARLDLARYFFTQG
+663 ARLDLARYFFARG

-711 MGRPHEARK
+711 MGRPFEARK
-720 DLLDPRLDEYQ
+720 DLLDPRLDQYQ

-767 IRTTLA
+767 IRTNLA
-773 LERVEASLA
+773 LGRVEASLA

-800 DKMKRSQAARLVYNQ
+800 EKMKRSQVARLLYNQ
-815 GVLARNSRDLDRAVE
+815 GVLARSSRDLDRAVE
-830 LWTQSK
+830 FWTQSK
-836 KSGDRWNVARSEFAL
+836 KSGDRWSTARSELAL

-860 VTVDEAIQRLERLR
+860 VTVDEAIERLERLR

-881 LELAVLKQLGSLH
+881 LELAVLKQLGTLH
-894 LNKGEFRKGLNTL
+894 LNKGEFRQGLNTL

-979 DLLDRAADLLAHQ
+979 DLLNRAADLLAHQ

-997 KGEDRARVGA
+997 KGENKARVGA

-1081 TRNYSEAAKVLQR
+1081 TRNYAEAAKVLQR
-1094 LSGDPLADGGYP
+1094 LSGDPLAEGGYP

-1137 PGMARSKLADAFA
+1137 PGMSRSKLADAFA

-1190 SKMTKAKEAVPAA
+1190 SKTAKTKDAPTDAAAPAA
-1203 AAQGE
+1203 TQ
-1208 TKPETPA
+1208 P

-1220 GGAAPDA
+1220 GTAAPGA

>member
-1 MHGCIRTLVIG
+1 MRGCIRTLVI
-12 AAAIFVG
+12 AAVASIVG
-19 LVSIDDVTARE
+19 LLSIDDVTARE
-30 SVRVRTWDHSSYARI
+30 SVRVRAWDHSTYARV
-45 VLDWKR
+45 VLDWQR
-51 PVTFTAT
+51 PVSFTT
-58 TDGRR
+58 KTDGRR
-63 LTARFDRPFSADLKS
+63 VTVRFDRPFSADLKT
-78 VVRQLRRYIAD
+78 VVWRLRPYIAD
-89 ARVSADG
+89 AYVSADG
-96 RRAEFVL
+96 RQAEFVL
-103 SGDFDVS
+103 AGDFGVS

-116 SVVLDIRRPFAGS
+116 SVVLDIRRPVAAP
-129 DRVRSSET
+129 DRARSSET
-137 KAVGVRVGKHPKYIR
+137 KVLGVRVGKHPTYVR
-152 LVFDWVK
+152 LVFDWLK
-159 SVSYSIDESEKSVV
+159 PVSYTIEETEKSVV
-173 VRFDRSARF
+173 ITFDRSARI

-190 LGDGVDNPVVKS
+190 LGDGVGNPVVS
-202 TDKTTTITFTKNAD
+202 AGDKATTVTFTKNAD
-216 RRVKHFKLGSKV
+216 RQVKHFKLGPKV
-228 VLDFVKGKPAPKKQV
+228 VLDFVKGKPAPQKPV
-243 AKAAPKAEPAQPPT
+243 AKAQPKTDPVQAPAAEAKPDDIAAKNPNPAKAPVAAEKKAAADT
-257 PEPAPDKKQD
+257 TPAPEATPSTSEQTTADSPPAEA
-267 TKALATDAEADDV
+267 KAVKAPDAPDAPAVPDAEADPVVAPSSVSSDDSAATDEPKAAV
-280 AAAKPEPASG
+280 GAPETDPSSAQASPSAATPTGDTDTADPPAAATASG
-290 PDVAAPKKKAAAEQ
+290 GSPES
-304 EPVPDATVAAKT
+304 
-316 NETPAA
+316 
-322 PTAADAVTV
+322 ADAG
-331 DPAAQISDTPAA
+331 Q
-343 QDGPADPADASGLAA
+343 
-358 STDSG
+358 
-363 SAAEPAKPIESSEGE
+363 
-378 PSTSQASTDESGVE
+378 
-392 EKSAT
+392 EK
-397 DKSTAVADTST
+397 
-408 EPADPVDLEQGKED
+408 QD

-437 FVREPYVW
+437 FAREPYVW
-445 IIFDRRAQLNLA
+445 IVFDRRAQLNLA
-457 ALRTAGKGLID
+457 ALRTAGKSLID
-468 QIEQLPLSD
+468 QIEQLPFSD

-484 ARDGVNPQVQREGS
+484 AKPGVNPQVEREGS

-508 IAPQVSIELRVRPE
+508 IAPKVKVALRVRPE
-522 AIDGAQLELPVSEIG
+522 AINGAELEMPVSEIG
-537 RIITL
+537 RIFKL
-542 QDPEVGD
+542 DDPEVGD
-549 TLYVA
+549 TLFVA
-554 TLQAPGHGIANPR
+554 TLQAPGHGIESPR

-572 KILASAQGVAVDPLR
+572 NVLASAQGVAIDPLA
-587 DDITLKT
+587 DDVIFRA
-594 AGNKGVVVGVPGG
+594 AGNKGIVVGVPGG
-607 LYVSSISQGG
+607 LHVSSISQSG
-617 DGTAAYLGPRIFNF
+617 DGAAAFLGPRIFNF
-631 GNWMKNRDP
+631 RNWTKDKDP
-640 DFSKARQS
+640 DFTKAKQA

-654 EVPKNRRDD
+654 EVPKERRDD
-663 ARLDLARYFFTQG
+663 ARLDLARYFFSRG

-691 NEALSS
+691 NEALAS

-711 MGRPHEARK
+711 MGRPYEARK
-720 DLLDPRLDEYQ
+720 DLLDPRLDQYQ

-742 QTGELKKAAAQFRN
+742 QAGELKKAAAQFRN

-773 LERVEASLA
+773 LGRVEASLA

-794 FLGKNV
+794 FLGKNAE
-800 DKMKRSQAARLVYNQ
+800 KMKRSDAARLLYNQ
-815 GVLARNSRDLDRAVE
+815 GVLARSSRNLDRAVE
-830 LWTQSK
+830 FWTQAK
-836 KSGDRWNVARSEFAL
+836 KSGDRWSIARSELAL

-860 VTVDEAIQRLERLR
+860 VTVDEAIERLERLR
-874 YQWRGDD
+874 YQWRGDN
-881 LELAVLKQLGSLH
+881 LELAVLKQLGTLH

-952 DDFRELTPAGTEGDL
+952 DDFRELTPAGAEGDL

-979 DLLDRAADLLAHQ
+979 DLLNRAADLLSHQ

-997 KGEDRARVGA
+997 KGEDKARVGA

-1033 LSTDLDD
+1033 LSTELDD

-1081 TRNYSEAAKVLQR
+1081 TRNYAEAAKVLQR
-1094 LSGDPLADGGYP
+1094 LSGDPLAEGGYP

-1137 PGMARSKLADAFA
+1137 PGMAQSKLADAFA

-1177 AFLKNYRDRLITP
+1177 AFLKNYRDRLIAP
-1190 SKMTKAKEAVPAA
+1190 SKTAKSKDAAPDA
-1203 AAQGE
+1203 AAQGA
-1208 TKPETPA
+1208 TLPDTQP
-1215 DAQRA
+1215 DNQRA
-1220 GGAAPDA
+1220 GSTAPDA

>member
-1 MHGCIRTLVIG
+1 MRGCIRTLVI
-12 AAAIFVG
+12 AAVASIVG
-19 LVSIDDVTARE
+19 LLSIDDVTARE
-30 SVRVRTWDHSSYARI
+30 SVRVRAWDHSTYARV
-45 VLDWKR
+45 VLDWQR
-51 PVTFTAT
+51 PVSFTT
-58 TDGRR
+58 KTDGRR
-63 LTARFDRPFSADLKS
+63 VTARFDRPFSADLKT
-78 VVRQLRRYIAD
+78 VVWRLRPYIAD
-89 ARVSADG
+89 AYVSADG
-96 RRAEFVL
+96 RQAEFVL
-103 SGDFDVS
+103 AGDFGVS

-116 SVVLDIRRPFAGS
+116 SVVLDIRRPVAAP
-129 DRVRSSET
+129 DRARSSET
-137 KAVGVRVGKHPKYIR
+137 KVLGVRVGKHPTYVR
-152 LVFDWVK
+152 LVFDWLK
-159 SVSYSIDESEKSVV
+159 PVSYTIEETEKSVV
-173 VRFDRSARF
+173 ITFDRSARI

-190 LGDGVDNPVVKS
+190 LGDGVGNPVVS
-202 TDKTTTITFTKNAD
+202 TGDKATTVTFTKNAD
-216 RRVKHFKLGSKV
+216 RQVKHFKLGPKV
-228 VLDFVKGKPAPKKQV
+228 VLDFVKGKPAPQKPV
-243 AKAAPKAEPAQPPT
+243 AKAQPKTDPVQAPAAEAKPDDIAAKNPNPAKAPVAAEKKAAADT
-257 PEPAPDKKQD
+257 TPAPEATPSTSEQTTADSPPAEA
-267 TKALATDAEADDV
+267 KAVKAPDAPDAPDAPAVPDAEADPVVAPSSVSSDDSAATDEPKAAV
-280 AAAKPEPASG
+280 GAPETDPSSAQASPSAATPMGDTDSADPPAAATASG
-290 PDVAAPKKKAAAEQ
+290 DSPES
-304 EPVPDATVAAKT
+304 
-316 NETPAA
+316 
-322 PTAADAVTV
+322 ADAG
-331 DPAAQISDTPAA
+331 Q
-343 QDGPADPADASGLAA
+343 
-358 STDSG
+358 
-363 SAAEPAKPIESSEGE
+363 
-378 PSTSQASTDESGVE
+378 
-392 EKSAT
+392 EK
-397 DKSTAVADTST
+397 
-408 EPADPVDLEQGKED
+408 QD

-437 FVREPYVW
+437 FAREPYVW
-445 IIFDRRAQLNLA
+445 IVFDRRAQLNLA
-457 ALRTAGKGLID
+457 ALRTAGKSLID
-468 QIEQLPLSD
+468 QIEQLPFSD

-484 ARDGVNPQVQREGS
+484 AKPGVNPQVEREGS

-508 IAPQVSIELRVRPE
+508 IAPKVKVALRVRPE
-522 AIDGAQLELPVSEIG
+522 AINGAELEMPVSEIG
-537 RIITL
+537 RIFKL
-542 QDPEVGD
+542 DDPEVGD

-554 TLQAPGHGIANPR
+554 TLQAPSHGIESPR

-572 KILASAQGVAVDPLR
+572 NVLASAQGVAIDPLA
-587 DDITLKT
+587 DDVIFRA
-594 AGNKGVVVGVPGG
+594 AGNKGIVVGVPGG
-607 LYVSSISQGG
+607 LHVSSISQSG
-617 DGTAAYLGPRIFNF
+617 DGAAAFLGPRIFNF
-631 GNWMKNRDP
+631 RNWTKDKDP
-640 DFSKARQS
+640 DFTKAKQA

-654 EVPKNRRDD
+654 EVPKERRDD
-663 ARLDLARYFFTQG
+663 ARLDLARYFFSRG

-691 NEALSS
+691 NEALAS

-711 MGRPHEARK
+711 MGRPYEARK
-720 DLLDPRLDEYQ
+720 DLLDPRLDQYQ

-742 QTGELKKAAAQFRN
+742 QAGELKKAAAQFRN

-773 LERVEASLA
+773 LGRVEASLA

-794 FLGKNV
+794 FLGKNAE
-800 DKMKRSQAARLVYNQ
+800 KMKRSDAARLLYNQ
-815 GVLARNSRDLDRAVE
+815 GVLARSSRNLDRAVE
-830 LWTQSK
+830 FWTQAK
-836 KSGDRWNVARSEFAL
+836 KSGDRWSIARSELAL

-860 VTVDEAIQRLERLR
+860 VTVDEAIERLERLR
-874 YQWRGDD
+874 YQWRGDN
-881 LELAVLKQLGSLH
+881 LELAVLKQLGTLH

-952 DDFRELTPAGTEGDL
+952 DDFRELTPAGAEGDL

-979 DLLDRAADLLAHQ
+979 DLLNRAADLLSHQ

-997 KGEDRARVGA
+997 KGEDKARVGA

-1033 LSTDLDD
+1033 LSTELDD

-1081 TRNYSEAAKVLQR
+1081 TRNYAEAAKVLQR
-1094 LSGDPLADGGYP
+1094 LSGDPLAEGGYP

-1137 PGMARSKLADAFA
+1137 PGMAQSKLADAFA

-1177 AFLKNYRDRLITP
+1177 AFLKNYRDRLIAP
-1190 SKMTKAKEAVPAA
+1190 SKTAKSKDAAPDA
-1203 AAQGE
+1203 AAQGA
-1208 TKPETPA
+1208 TLPDTQP
-1215 DAQRA
+1215 DNQRA
-1220 GGAAPDA
+1220 GSTAPDA

>member
-1 MHGCIRTLVIG
+1 MRGCIRTLVIV
-12 AAAIFVG
+12 AVASIVG
-19 LVSIDDVTARE
+19 LFAIDDVTARE
-30 SVRVRTWDHSSYARI
+30 SVRVRAWDHSTYARV
-45 VLDWKR
+45 VLDWKQ
-51 PVTFTAT
+51 PVSFTAKT
-58 TDGRR
+58 EGRR
-63 LTARFDRPFSADLKS
+63 LTARFDRPFSADLKA
-78 VVRQLRRYIAD
+78 VVWRLRPYIAD
-89 ARVSADG
+89 AYVSADG
-96 RRAEFVL
+96 RQAEFLLVD
-103 SGDFDVS
+103 DFDVS

-116 SVVLDIRRPFAGS
+116 SVVLDIRRPSAVP
-129 DRVRSSET
+129 DRARSSET
-137 KAVGVRVGKHPKYIR
+137 KALGVRVGKHPKYIR

-159 SVSYSIDESEKSVV
+159 PVSYSIEETEKSVV
-173 VRFDRSARF
+173 ITFDRSARI
-182 NVAALRRR
+182 NVADLRRR
-190 LGDGVDNPVVKS
+190 LRDGVGNPVVS
-202 TDKTTTITFTKNAD
+202 TGAKATTVTITKNAD
-216 RRVKHFKLGSKV
+216 RRLEHFKLGPKV
-228 VLDFVKGKPAPKKQV
+228 VLDFVKGKPAPQKPV
-243 AKAAPKAEPAQPPT
+243 AKAAPTANPVQAPKPETVTEKEQPAKAPAVETKAE
-257 PEPAPDKKQD
+257 
-267 TKALATDAEADDV
+267 DV
-280 AAAKPEPASG
+280 AVNKPEPAKA
-290 PDVAAPKKKAAAEQ
+290 PAAAAPEEKAAADKTPTPPNTEQ
-304 EPVPDATVAAKT
+304 TTADSTTPESKAAKGANTQATPDAEPEPAVVPNVAASDDSVAPVQANT
-316 NETPAA
+316 AVDGPESDPSSVPAPPREFAATRDTDSANPPLAAAA
-322 PTAADAVTV
+322 P
-331 DPAAQISDTPAA
+331 
-343 QDGPADPADASGLAA
+343 G
-358 STDSG
+358 DS
-363 SAAEPAKPIESSEGE
+363 AEVGE
-378 PSTSQASTDESGVE
+378 TMQ
-392 EKSAT
+392 EK
-397 DKSTAVADTST
+397 
-408 EPADPVDLEQGKED
+408 QD

-437 FVREPYVW
+437 FAREPYVW
-445 IIFDRRAQLNLA
+445 IVFDRRAQLNLA
-457 ALRTAGKGLID
+457 ALRTAGKSLID
-468 QIEQLPLSD
+468 QIEQLPFSE
-477 GTVVRLL
+477 GTVVRLQ
-484 ARDGVNPQVQREGS
+484 AKSGVNPQVEREGT

-508 IAPQVSIELRVRPE
+508 IAPKVNIALRVRPE
-522 AIDGAQLELPVSEIG
+522 AINGAQLEMPVSEIG
-537 RIITL
+537 RIFTL
-542 QDPEVGD
+542 DDPEVGD

-554 TLQAPGHGIANPR
+554 TLQAPGHGIESRR

-572 KILASAQGVAVDPLR
+572 NVLASAQGVAIDPLG
-587 DDITLKT
+587 DDVTLRA
-594 AGNKGVVVGVPGG
+594 AGNKGIVVGVPGG
-607 LYVSSISQGG
+607 LHVSSISQSGEG
-617 DGTAAYLGPRIFNF
+617 AAAFLGPRIFNF
-631 GNWMKNRDP
+631 RNWTKDKDP
-640 DFSKARQS
+640 DFTKARQA

-654 EVPKNRRDD
+654 EVPKERRDD
-663 ARLDLARYFFTQG
+663 ARLDLARYFFARG

-691 NEALSS
+691 NETLSS

-711 MGRPHEARK
+711 MGRPFEARK
-720 DLLDPRLDEYQ
+720 DLLDPRLDQYQ
-731 EISLWRGSMFL
+731 EISLWRGAMFL
-742 QTGELKKAAAQFRN
+742 QTGETKKAAAQFRN

-773 LERVEASLA
+773 LGRVEASLA

-794 FLGKNV
+794 FLGKNAE
-800 DKMKRSQAARLVYNQ
+800 KMKRGDAARLLYNQ
-815 GVLARNSRDLDRAVE
+815 GVLARSSRDLDRAVE
-830 LWTQSK
+830 FWTKSK
-836 KSGDRWNVARSEFAL
+836 KSGDRWSVARSELAL

-860 VTVDEAIQRLERLR
+860 VTVEEAIERLERLR

-881 LELAVLKQLGSLH
+881 LELAVLKQLGTLY

-924 QLMTAAFRELHLE
+924 QLMTAAFRKLHLE

-979 DLLDRAADLLAHQ
+979 DLLNRAADLLSHQ

-997 KGEDRARVGA
+997 KGEDKARVGA

-1081 TRNYSEAAKVLQR
+1081 TRNYAEAAKVLQR
-1094 LSGDPLADGGYP
+1094 LSGDPLAEGGYP

-1137 PGMARSKLADAFA
+1137 PGMAQSKLADAFA

-1177 AFLKNYRDRLITP
+1177 AFLKNYRDRLIAP
-1190 SKMTKAKEAVPAA
+1190 SKTAKSKDAAPDA
-1203 AAQGE
+1203 AAQGAAQ
-1208 TKPETPA
+1208 PA
-1215 DAQRA
+1215 AQPDDQQT
-1220 GGAAPDA
+1220 GTAAPDA

-1235 SG
+1235 PPSG